1 MAESRTRSTPEA
13 NSFAG
18 EAEILEHGFDPS
30 CLDAFLQN
38 VLPNLSGKMTLQR
51 ISGGQSN
58 PTFFVSYGNRQ
69 LVLRKRPTGP
79 VLPSAHAIDR
89 EYRVMSALAETAV
102 PVPPTVLYHANPD
115 VIGTAFYVM
124 ERVQG
129 RVFEDCALP
138 GITPQDRKCMYF
150 AMADALAAL
159 HKVNWEQIGLGDFGR
174 PLNYFERQIDRW
186 TRQWHSSKTRD
197 LIDVD
202 RLIEWLPRHI
212 PSGDAT
218 AIAHGDFRMGNL
230 MFHPTEPRVVA
241 ILDWEL
247 STLGHPLAD
256 LAYSALAWRLSSS
269 EYMGM
274 RNRELGALGIPSEQD
289 YIDRYCRGAPFGNVK
304 PFHFAFALFRLAVIF
319 EGIAARS
326 KSGNAASE
334 NADEVGTLSAVFA
347 RRAIETL
354 ETTS

>member
-1 MAESRTRSTPEA
+1 MTTS
-13 NSFAG
+13 
-18 EAEILEHGFDPS
+18 LDLGFDPD
-30 CLDAFLQN
+30 CLDAFLQRE
-38 VLPNLSGKMTLQR
+38 LPDLAGPMVLQR

-58 PTFFVSYGNRQ
+58 PTFFVSYDNRQ
-69 LVLRKRPTGP
+69 LVLRKRPAGQ

-89 EYRVMSALAETAV
+89 EHRVMSALAATGV
-102 PVPPTVLYHANPD
+102 PVPPMVLYHADED

-124 ERVQG
+124 ERVEG
-129 RVFEDCALP
+129 RVFDDCALP
-138 GITPQDRKCMYF
+138 GVAPGERRSMYF
-150 AMADALAAL
+150 AMADTLSAL
-159 HKVNWEQIGLGDFGR
+159 HTVDWQKAGLGDFGR

-186 TRQWHSSKTRD
+186 TRQWQSSKTRE
-197 LIDVD
+197 LPDVE
-202 RLIEWLPRHI
+202 RLIEWLPRHV

-218 AIAHGDFRMGNL
+218 AIAHGDFRIGNL

-256 LAYSALAWRLSSS
+256 LAYSALAWRLRPD

-274 RNRELGALGIPSEQD
+274 RGLDLDALSIPREQD
-289 YIDRYCRGAPFGNVK
+289 YIDRYGSQFGRVE

-319 EGIAARS
+319 EGIAARA
-326 KSGNAASE
+326 KSGTATSE
-334 NADEVGTLSAVFA
+334 DAGRVGELSEVFA

-354 ETTS
+354 EMPK